1 MKNDEKRFL
10 LQCTKNIIKFC
21 VSIQNFNNAKK
32 IQKMENCQNTRKF
45 HVVFVENHKMLI
57 VKMHKKRIQKKV
69 FLCKMHKFLKNRGKF
84 KKTY

>member
-57 VKMHKKRIQKKV
+57 VKMHKKGIQKKV

>member
-32 IQKMENCQNTRKF
+32 IQKMENC
-45 HVVFVENHKMLI
+45 
-57 VKMHKKRIQKKV
+57 
-69 FLCKMHKFLKNRGKF
+69 
-84 KKTY
+84 